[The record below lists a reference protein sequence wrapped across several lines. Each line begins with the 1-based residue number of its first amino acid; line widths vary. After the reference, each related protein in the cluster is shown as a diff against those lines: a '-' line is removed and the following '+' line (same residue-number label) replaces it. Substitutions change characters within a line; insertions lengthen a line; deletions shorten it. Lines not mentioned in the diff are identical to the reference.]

1 MGTRTS
7 TMSAVLVALM
17 GFLFVQVLFRSPDPL
32 PSPDIL
38 KATQVARTFEPLIYY
53 SESGMRQVGE
63 LQDTSVAVW
72 DLGESIRS
80 ANMTSGDMIVT
91 QLDDL
96 GKSLET
102 LVVELTRFFVNV
114 DGDID
119 RLVSRI

>member
-1 MGTRTS
+1 MENHHVHHASR
-7 TMSAVLVALM
+7 
-17 GFLFVQVLFRSPDPL
+17 
-32 PSPDIL
+32 
-38 KATQVARTFEPLIYY
+38 
-53 SESGMRQVGE
+53 E

-80 ANMTSGDMIVT
+80 ANMTSGDMMTT
-91 QLDDL
+91 QLEDL

-119 RLVSRI
+119 RSVGQTDRERI